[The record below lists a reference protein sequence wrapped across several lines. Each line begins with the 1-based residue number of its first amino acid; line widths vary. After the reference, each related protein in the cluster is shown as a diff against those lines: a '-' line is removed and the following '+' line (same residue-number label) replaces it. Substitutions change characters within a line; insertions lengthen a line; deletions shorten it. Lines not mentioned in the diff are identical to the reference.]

1 MRILQFAF
9 DARESGIAFDPDNG
23 FLPHNYPEHTVVYTG
38 THDND
43 TVRGWWESASAEERA
58 YAMRYMGSVMDE
70 KTNEQGFRRTM
81 PSTHPISE
89 TFIREAMKSVAS
101 WAVIPMQDIL
111 GLGSEARINTPSTL
125 GGNWTWRMA
134 RGAFDLSRAAE
145 LREMTRLYGR
155 LRS

>member
-1 MRILQFAF
+1 
-9 DARESGIAFDPDNG
+9 
-23 FLPHNYPEHTVVYTG
+23 
-38 THDND
+38 
-43 TVRGWWESASAEERA
+43 
-58 YAMRYMGSVMDE
+58 
-70 KTNEQGFRRTM
+70 
-81 PSTHPISE
+81 
-89 TFIREAMKSVAS
+89 
-101 WAVIPMQDIL
+101 MQDIL